1 MPKIIGGSLEEHR
14 ERTREKIFRALEEL
28 LEQDAFERITF
39 SRIAT
44 AAQVGRTAMYNHFPD
59 KEALLVE
66 YAMHQTA
73 GFVDALREDLSRID
87 SPLEAIRVYV
97 RRQLELH
104 ITFHMPS
111 HGKAATLDPD
121 TAKRLR
127 EHVVVIENVLR
138 SILRDG
144 IDRGDFRPDL
154 DIDATV
160 RILNSLLVSQAGAR
174 RVDDGAL
181 EAFIL
186 SGLGAPTE
194 AAPAPGR
201 LARSA

>member
-14 ERTREKIFRALEEL
+14 ERTREKIFSALEEL
-28 LEQDAFERITF
+28 LERDAFERITF

-111 HGKAATLDPD
+111 HGKGATLDPD
-121 TAKRLR
+121 TARRLR

-144 IDRGDFRPDL
+144 MDRGDFRGDL

-174 RVDDGAL
+174 RIDDGAL
-181 EAFIL
+181 EDFIL
-186 SGLGAPTE
+186 SGLGAVPG
-194 AAPAPGR
+194 AADASGA
-201 LARSA
+201 LGRSA